1 MRVSFAGDEARGS
14 CDHASARGSRCRVF
28 PWCLRDRVEHRLVRP
43 TGQRSWPRW
52 RASWRGCASG
62 PTGGTTAGYGSPSGT
77 TSGNG
82 PACGTTSGNGP
93 ACGTTSGDGPACG
106 TSGNGAARGAGVPC
120 GSPATAPSHG
130 AASCSTAYRR
140 TAATG
145 RTARCRATPRNP
157 ACSTAAAT
165 GHDESSRA
173 AHRCAIAPERIS
185 RCGGTAVA
193 NGTDRNACAAAR
205 AAHPAATAN
214 CAGAAA

>member
-52 RASWRGCASG
+52 RARCRGCASG

-82 PACGTTSGNGP
+82 PACGT
-93 ACGTTSGDGPACG
+93 
-106 TSGNGAARGAGVPC
+106 SGNGAARGAGVPC
-120 GSPATAPSHG
+120 SSPATAPSHG